1 MLHFPR
7 ALLLK
12 ILLKASAMRHS
23 HLIFSLLVIKH
34 YRPLRNEKKKRL
46 LMKSPVWKSRLASRG
61 CAHMLACLDVPLH
74 ETHGGSSLPVGM
86 NLMLEMLYSKGMMGC
101 VGRWI
106 RDSLAWML
114 FRDWCLE
121 LITLVMI
128 DTCIYPQRLH
138 KKEKY

>member
-34 YRPLRNEKKKRL
+34 YRTLRNEKKKRL
-46 LMKSPVWKSRLASRG
+46 LMKSPVWKSKLASRG

-101 VGRWI
+101 VGR
-106 RDSLAWML
+106 
-114 FRDWCLE
+114 
-121 LITLVMI
+121 
-128 DTCIYPQRLH
+128 
-138 KKEKY
+138 